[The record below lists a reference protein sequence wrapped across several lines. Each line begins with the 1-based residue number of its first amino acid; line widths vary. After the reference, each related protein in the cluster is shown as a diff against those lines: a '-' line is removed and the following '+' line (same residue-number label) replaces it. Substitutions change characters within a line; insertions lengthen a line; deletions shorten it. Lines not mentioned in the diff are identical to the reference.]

1 MNLQQLRQAVEISP
15 DNAPLLVLLGNACI
29 DVWNLEEAQKVF
41 QRAITIDVS
50 ITDAHIGLATVFLRK
65 EMIDDAFRVFGNI
78 DTSGSLSGRGHLVYA
93 QILGKLGRIDDAQ
106 KHYNEALRMD
116 PQTKDEGLERALSKK
131 SGVQETGDTEVP
143 LKNYMMTHETND
155 TDINLLLSSIEEKSR
170 AENTITFNDVG
181 GMNEIKEQIRMKILY
196 PVQNQSLFEAY
207 GKKAGGGVLL
217 YGPPGCGKTLISRA
231 VAGEIKASFFNIGIH
246 EILDMYIGNSEK
258 NLHELFENARSKAP
272 SVLFIDEVDALASD
286 RNYLKMSAGRTL
298 INQFLSELDGVATDN
313 SNLLVM
319 AATNAP
325 WHVDPAFKRPG
336 RFDRVIFVPPPD
348 LDARKAILEIHL
360 KNKPSEKLDIG
371 LIAQKTDGLS
381 GADIRALIDTASEIV
396 LEKAMKK
403 GAVIP
408 LTNADIVSAMK
419 RTKPSIKAWFE
430 SAKNYALF
438 ANQGGFYDDLLPY
451 VGIKK

>member
-29 DVWNLEEAQKVF
+29 EAWNLEEAQNVF
-41 QRAITIDVS
+41 QRAITIDSS
-50 ITDAHIGLATVFLRK
+50 ITDAHIGLGAVFLRK
-65 EMIDDAFRVFGNI
+65 GMVDDAFRVFRTI
-78 DTSGSLSGRGHLVYA
+78 DTSESLSGRGHLVYA
-93 QILGKLGRIDDAQ
+93 QILVKLGRTDEAQ
-106 KHYNEALRMD
+106 KHYDEALRMD
-116 PQTKDEGLERALSKK
+116 PQTKDEEIERTLSKTGTHK
-131 SGVQETGDTEVP
+131 SADTDAP
-143 LKNYMMTHETND
+143 LKNYSMTHETND
-155 TDINLLLSSIEEKSR
+155 TDINHLLSSIEEKSR
-170 AENTITFNDVG
+170 AENTITFKDVG
-181 GMNEIKEQIRMKILY
+181 GMTEIKEQIRMKILY
-196 PVQNQSLFEAY
+196 PIQNQSLFEAY

-272 SVLFIDEVDALASD
+272 SVLFVDEVDALASD

-298 INQFLSELDGVATDN
+298 INQFLSELDGVTTDN

-348 LDARKAILEIHL
+348 LEARKAILEIHL
-360 KNKPSEKLDIG
+360 KNKPSEKLDIS
-371 LIAQKTDGLS
+371 LIAQKTEGFS

-403 GAVIP
+403 GTVIP

-419 RTKPSIKAWFE
+419 KTKPSIKAWFE